1 MTKSPMTLRE
11 KVGQLFMIG
20 FDGTDLSPELISW
33 IQDYQPGGIILFSRN
48 LVDANQIAHLTNAL
62 QDLAGPS
69 HLLMAIDQEGG
80 KVSRLPPE
88 FTIFPPAA
96 TVAACGSTDYAYQA
110 AAVTAQELRTVGFN
124 MNMAPVLDVNTNPLN
139 PIIGDRAFSADPE
152 QVCTLGNATISGLH
166 DHGIIAC
173 GKHFPGHG
181 ESTKDS
187 HKELPI
193 VTLSKE
199 RLEQIELHP
208 FRSAIT
214 HGLMTMMSAHIHFPA
229 LDDTVPA
236 TLSHKVM
243 TTLLRDEI
251 GFSGVMLSD
260 DLEMN
265 AIAEHMSMGEAA
277 VRSIQAGID
286 LILICHQQTRQAE
299 AIEAVEEAI
308 QKGTISESRLDMSL
322 ARISALKQ
330 RFLASYTPVDY
341 HSIAQVVGSSSHRNL
356 LAEIQTISSAQT

>member
-1 MTKSPMTLRE
+1 MTKPAMTLRE

-20 FDGTDLSPELISW
+20 FDGTQLSPELTTW

-48 LVDANQIAHLTNAL
+48 LVDARQIAHLTNAL
-62 QDLAGPS
+62 QDLADSSPF
-69 HLLMAIDQEGG
+69 LMAIDQEGG
-80 KVSRLPPE
+80 KVSRLPPG

-96 TVAACGSTDYAYQA
+96 TVAACGSTDFAYQA
-110 AAVTAQELRTVGFN
+110 ATVTAKELRAVGFN

-181 ESTKDS
+181 ETTKDS
-187 HKELPI
+187 HKELPV
-193 VTLSKE
+193 VTLPKE
-199 RLEQIELHP
+199 RLERIELHP
-208 FRSAIT
+208 FRSAIA

-236 TLSHKVM
+236 TLSHTIM
-243 TTLLRDEI
+243 TTMLRDEI
-251 GFSGVMLSD
+251 GFSGVILSD

-286 LILICHQQTRQAE
+286 LILICHQQARQAE
-299 AIEAVEEAI
+299 AIEAVEEAVE
-308 QKGTISESRLDMSL
+308 KGEISTNRLDMSL

-330 RFLASYTPVDY
+330 RFLVPYAPVDY
-341 HSIAQVVGSSSHRNL
+341 NSIAQVVGSSTHRSL
-356 LAEIQTISSAQT
+356 LAEIQSISSAQT